1 MRFLFALLLLVS
13 VHAVYGQCP
22 NGRCPAQSTTCR
34 PATYLPQSTC
44 TLNSQPLTLFA
55 SNSQPPTPTVGTQ
68 HVVYRDAQGRVLW
81 EGAEPVGSA
90 PLVYASSPQ
99 STPIVAVPMADCSTG
114 RCLAPVRNLS
124 TTINNT
130 VQAVGGAIDGL
141 LGLHNRER
149 AAHGLPP
156 LRYDPGLSSQSLRHS
171 QQQANARSMH
181 HSKGGFAA
189 ENVAAG
195 QRSEQEVV
203 RDWMNSP
210 GHRKN
215 ILDPNLSTVGFGQ
228 VTGPDGRIYWTAQ
241 FGRGSTERGLP
252 TPTYELVPLPYR

>member
-1 MRFLFALLLLVS
+1 MRRFALSLAGLALAGTAS
-13 VHAVYGQCP
+13 AQCP
-22 NGRCPAQSTTCR
+22 GGVCPVR
-34 PATYLPQSTC
+34 PASFHPQLTYTTTPQPMPQS
-44 TLNSQPLTLFA
+44 LT
-55 SNSQPPTPTVGTQ
+55 PGTQ
-68 HVVYRDAQGRVLW
+68 HVVYRDAQGKVLW
-81 EGAEPVGSA
+81 EGQEPVGSA
-90 PLVYASSPQ
+90 PLVYAGSPH

-124 TTINNT
+124 ATINNT

-149 AAHGLPP
+149 AQHGLPP

-181 HSKGGFAA
+181 HSKGTFAA

-210 GHRKN
+210 GHRRN

-228 VTGPDGRIYWTAQ
+228 VAGPDGRIYWTAQ
-241 FGRGSTERGLP
+241 FGRGSVERGLP
-252 TPTYELVPLPYR
+252 TPTYEPVPLPYR